1 VKWRIILKKSAR
13 KELEALPDEIM
24 QRIYDQL
31 ALLEENPFPRQS
43 KMLRGGQGYRL
54 RVGDYR
60 VLYDL
65 DQDHYIANVYAVRH
79 RREAYR

>member
-1 VKWRIILKKSAR
+1 MKWQIILKKSAR

-31 ALLEENPFPRQS
+31 TVLQDNPFPRQS
-43 KMLRGGQGYRL
+43 KKLRGEQGYRL
-54 RVGDYR
+54 RVGGYR

-65 DQDHYIANVYAVRH
+65 GDDHQIVNVYAVRH

>member
-1 VKWRIILKKSAR
+1 MKWQVILKRSAR
-13 KELEALPDEIM
+13 KELERLPDEVI

-31 ALLEENPFPRQS
+31 VVLQENPFPRQS
-43 KMLRGGQGYRL
+43 KKLKGGEGYRL

-65 DQDHYIANVYAVRH
+65 DEKHHMANVYAVRH